1 MTANTERHGLVS
13 ALTTGVKDMP
23 RNASWLMGKALR
35 FGESSSP
42 PTGNGGRSD
51 GGPRAG
57 FAPAGLERVDGCR
70 PQRQRL
76 RQGCAAGR

>member
-23 RNASWLMGKALR
+23 RNASWLVGKALR
-35 FGESSSP
+35 FGESPSP
-42 PTGNGGRSD
+42 PTGNGGGRTGLRGQGRSA
-51 GGPRAG
+51 R
-57 FAPAGLERVDGCR
+57 LERADGRR